1 MAEVSPIA
9 VSPEE
14 LAEME
19 KRNELKLKIKEE
31 HLAALQLEG
40 RSRDRIRSSFQG
52 IQGRLLIS
60 AGTRHTC
67 VGHTY

>member
-1 MAEVSPIA
+1 MAEVSPVT

-19 KRNELKLKIKEE
+19 KRNELRLKIKEE

-40 RSRDRIRSSFQG
+40 RRRD
-52 IQGRLLIS
+52 
-60 AGTRHTC
+60 
-67 VGHTY
+67 

>member
-1 MAEVSPIA
+1 MAEVSPIT

-19 KRNELKLKIKEE
+19 KRNELRLKIKEE

-40 RSRDRIRSSFQG
+40 RRRDRMRSSFQG

-60 AGTRHTC
+60 AGTRRTC
-67 VGHTY
+67 VVHTY